1 MIITHDEQDVWAR
14 GPGQRKEGQDYSR
27 QTRGKYMALFFEHVN
42 STLRQML
49 EGDAKASNPQAEG
62 HYDKED
68 SNSYGWISHWTTRCG

>member
-1 MIITHDEQDVWAR
+1 
-14 GPGQRKEGQDYSR
+14 
-27 QTRGKYMALFFEHVN
+27 MALFFEHVN